1 MLRLLFDR
9 KTVACRIE
17 LGDPIAFRVVHPVAE
32 HRGVAILLGRADRL
46 PKHAREARA
55 VEDVVAQD
63 EAHRVFADEF
73 LADQKCLGQAVRG
86 RLFRVLQADSIIR
99 AVAKQ
104 ATEARKVLRCRD
116 QKNIPNPRQHQNR
129 QRIIDHR
136 LVVNGQKLFA
146 YSLRDRV
153 QTRARSSGQYDT
165 FHDRVLLFESF
176 IFPVF

>member
-9 KTVACRIE
+9 KAIPRFIE
-17 LGDPIAFRVVHPVAE
+17 FCNSITLRVVHPVTE

-46 PKHAREARA
+46 PKHAREACA

-73 LADQKCLGQAVRG
+73 LADKERLGQAVRG
-86 RLFRVLQADSIIR
+86 RLFRVLQAETVIR

-116 QKNIPNPRQHQNR
+116 QKNIPEPRQHQNR